1 MKRWCE
7 EAGGNITIKQFD
19 EAVKEPVT
27 IVDDT
32 NPFWMAFK
40 NATDEVLVKIIIDK
54 HRQYAFI

>member
-1 MKRWCE
+1 MYFFFPIIPQIKQWCE
-7 EAGGNITIKQFD
+7 EAGGNITIKQFG

-40 NATDEVLVKIIIDK
+40 NATDEVLVKM
-54 HRQYAFI
+54 